1 MERVK
6 KLWDKVSYEVML
18 FVAITAEFLLTRGY
32 DVDAW
37 SAAWNVLD
45 YSVGNGSR
53 LLVGSI
59 YRLFYKDFID
69 GTVAYKYTCIAML
82 IGIFLLSVVLG
93 RFIRLTT
100 AYAPLYKNVV
110 LGTVLLY
117 LAAPFSMAY
126 LWNSS
131 NIGKLDLYL
140 FITAMVCLL
149 IMLGIKNIYVKMLLI
164 TALGVIGLAFHQAY
178 AFSYYPMIVSAMCVD
193 VFGEYKV
200 NVKNL
205 ILAVVSG
212 VIEIAAF
219 LYFQFGGGLY
229 YDSAEEVAEV
239 LYERTNMLMAVEA
252 IDLEY
257 FRDLEYVQNTLI
269 RSFFME
275 EHPFLHLAAVFVL
288 LSPVIVLYVMM
299 WKDVFAYYKQ
309 EGKKIFAGPHLYM
322 LLTNLCFVP
331 IFAMQTDWGRWLA
344 PLFAGQIFMFLFYL
358 AKKDAAMYHAFG
370 KMIERVKKYPLVFV
384 AIIVW
389 IGMLDSF
396 EAKSFQDQATA
407 LVYALRHGFHQ

>member
-1 MERVK
+1 MERVN
-6 KLWDKVSYEVML
+6 KLWNKVSYEVVL
-18 FVAITAEFLLTRGY
+18 FVAFVAEFLMTRGY

-53 LLVGSI
+53 LLIGSI
-59 YRLFYKDFID
+59 YRLFYGDYID
-69 GTVAYKYTCIAML
+69 GTVAYKYTCIGML
-82 IGIFLLSVVLG
+82 LAIFLLSVVFG
-93 RFIRLTT
+93 RFIRLTV
-100 AYAPLYKNVV
+100 AYAPLYKNIV
-110 LGTVLLY
+110 LATILLY
-117 LAAPFSMAY
+117 FAAPFSMAY

-140 FITAMVCLL
+140 FITAMLCLL
-149 IMLGIKNIYVKMLLI
+149 VMLGIKNIYVKMILI
-164 TALGVIGLAFHQAY
+164 TVLGVIGLAVHQAY
-178 AFSYYPMIVSAMCVD
+178 AFIYYPMVVSAMCMD

-200 NVKNL
+200 NIKHL
-205 ILAVVSG
+205 IIAVVSG
-212 VIEIAAF
+212 VVEIAAF

-239 LYERTNMLMAVEA
+239 LNERTNMLMAVEA

-257 FRDLEYVQNTLI
+257 FRDLEYVQNTLL
-269 RSFFME
+269 RSFFTE
-275 EHPFLHLAAVFVL
+275 EHPFLHLAAVFIL

-299 WKDVFAYYKQ
+299 WKDVFLYYKQ
-309 EGKKIFAGPHLYM
+309 EGKKLFAGPHLYM

-344 PLFAGQIFMFLFYL
+344 PLFAGQIFLFLFYL

-370 KMIERVKKYPLVFV
+370 KMIERVKKYPLVFA

-407 LVYALRHGFHQ
+407 LVYTLRHGFHQ

>member
-6 KLWDKVSYEVML
+6 KLWDKVSYEAML
-18 FVAITAEFLLTRGY
+18 FAVITAQFLLTRGY

-53 LLVGSI
+53 LLIGSI
-59 YRLFYKDFID
+59 YRLFYGEYLD
-69 GTVAYKYTCIAML
+69 GTVAYKYTCIGML
-82 IGIFLLSVVLG
+82 LGIFLLSVLFG
-93 RFIRLTT
+93 RLIRLTI
-100 AYAPLYKNVV
+100 AYAPLYKNIVFA
-110 LGTVLLY
+110 TILLY

-126 LWNSS
+126 LWNES

-140 FITAMVCLL
+140 FITAMASLI
-149 IMLGIKNIYVKMLLI
+149 IMLGIKNIYAKMIIVTLLGI
-164 TALGVIGLAFHQAY
+164 AGLAVHQAY
-178 AFSYYPMIVSAMCVD
+178 AFIYYPMIVSAMCVD

-200 NVKNL
+200 NIKNL
-205 ILAVVSG
+205 ILAVISG

-219 LYFQFGGGLY
+219 LYFQFGGGLF
-229 YDSAEEVAEV
+229 YDSAEEVADV
-239 LYERTNMLMAVEA
+239 LNERTNMLMAVEA

-257 FRDLEYVQNTLI
+257 FKDVEYVQNTMI

-275 EHPFLHLAAVFVL
+275 EHPFAHLAAVLFL

-299 WKDVFAYYKQ
+299 WRDVFAYYKQ
-309 EGKKIFAGPHLYM
+309 QEKKIFGGPHLYM

-344 PLFAGQIFMFLFYL
+344 PLFAGQIFIFLFCL

-396 EAKSFQDQATA
+396 EAKNFQEQATA
-407 LVYALRHGFHQ
+407 LVYTLRHGFHQ

>member
-6 KLWDKVSYEVML
+6 KLWDKVSYEAML
-18 FVAITAEFLLTRGY
+18 FTVITAQFLLTRGY

-53 LLVGSI
+53 LLIGSI
-59 YRLFYKDFID
+59 YRLFYGEYID
-69 GTVAYKYTCIAML
+69 GTVAYKYTCIGML
-82 IGIFLLSVVLG
+82 LGILLLSVLFG
-93 RFIRLTT
+93 RLIRLTT
-100 AYAPLYKNVV
+100 AYAPLYKNIVFA
-110 LGTVLLY
+110 TILLY
-117 LAAPFSMAY
+117 LAAPFSMGY

-140 FITAMVCLL
+140 FITAMACLI
-149 IMLGIKNIYVKMLLI
+149 IMLGIKNIYAKMIIVTLLGI
-164 TALGVIGLAFHQAY
+164 VGLAVHQAY
-178 AFSYYPMIVSAMCVD
+178 AFIYYPLIVSAMCID

-200 NVKNL
+200 NVKHL
-205 ILAVVSG
+205 IMAVISG

-229 YDSAEEVAEV
+229 YDSAEAVADV
-239 LYERTNMLMAVEA
+239 LNERTNMLMAVEA

-257 FRDLEYVQNTLI
+257 FKDVKYVQNTLI

-275 EHPFLHLAAVFVL
+275 EHPFAHLAAVLFL

-299 WKDVFAYYKQ
+299 WRDVFAFYKQ
-309 EGKKIFAGPHLYM
+309 QEKKVFCGPHFYM

-344 PLFAGQIFMFLFYL
+344 PLFAGQIFIFLFCL

-370 KMIERVKKYPLVFV
+370 KMMERVKKYPLVFV

-389 IGMLDSF
+389 IGMLDTF
-396 EAKSFQDQATA
+396 EAKSFQEQATA
-407 LVYALRHGFHQ
+407 LVYTLRHGFHQ